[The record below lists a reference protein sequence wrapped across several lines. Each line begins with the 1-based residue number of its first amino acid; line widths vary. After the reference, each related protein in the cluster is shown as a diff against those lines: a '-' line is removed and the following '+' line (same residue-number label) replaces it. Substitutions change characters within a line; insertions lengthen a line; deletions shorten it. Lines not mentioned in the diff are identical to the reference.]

1 MDRYAVVG
9 NPIAHSKSP
18 LIHAAFARQTGQALS
33 YEALLAPLDGFARTI
48 AEFRAAGGCGANV
61 TVPFKL
67 EAFALADR
75 HTARAQAAGAVNTLA
90 FDADGILGDN
100 TDGAGL
106 VRDLTANLGCAL
118 AGRRILLLGAG
129 GASRG
134 VLLPLLAERPA
145 ALVIANRSADKAAAL
160 AAQFA
165 TLFAAQA
172 GATAMHGGGFDALAG
187 QRFDLVI
194 NATAASLAGELPL
207 LPPDLYAGDALAY
220 DMMYGPHRTP
230 FLDAALADGA
240 ARVADGLGMLVEQA
254 AESFALWRGVR
265 PDSAP
270 VLAELR
276 RLIAAG

>member
-18 LIHAAFARQTGQALS
+18 QIHAAFARQTGQELS
-33 YEALLAPLDGFARTI
+33 YEALLAPLDGFAQTV
-48 AEFRAAGGCGANV
+48 ADFRAHGGRGLNV

-67 EAFALADR
+67 EAFALAEH

-90 FDADGILGDN
+90 FGADGVLGDN

-106 VRDLTANLGCAL
+106 VRDLTANLDFAL

-129 GASRG
+129 GATRG
-134 VLLPLLAERPA
+134 VLLPLLDSRPA
-145 ALVIANRSADKAAAL
+145 RLTIANRTVAKADAL
-160 AAQFA
+160 AA
-165 TLFAAQA
+165 LFAARA
-172 GATAMHGGGFDALAG
+172 GDTALDACGFDALAG
-187 QRFDLVI
+187 RRFDLVI
-194 NATAASLAGELPL
+194 NATAASLADELPP
-207 LPPDLYAGDALAY
+207 LPPGLYAEGALAY
-220 DMMYGPHRTP
+220 DMMYARAPTR
-230 FLDAALADGA
+230 FMRAALADGA

-254 AESFALWRGVR
+254 AESFTLWRGVR

-276 RLIAAG
+276 RQIEAG